1 MLPPTTVPHTR
12 LTRLMPI
19 VLVSLQRGGTASKG
33 PVPSIFFS
41 YLGLVCG
48 GSQGTAANSC
58 YCAVIDV
65 GISSPPAESHPALD
79 TKILTP
85 TVYGESPVRK
95 LQLSRTPFRPHNLLF
110 YNNNLSIFDLGNS
123 TANSLHV
130 LSNFQ
135 HVSLI
140 MLAKSGHVATVVA
153 TVNSFVKAELVL
165 TFQCPYQW
173 DEGFECLLPQ
183 PSNFAKVDWQD
194 SIGPGLNWFFQSE
207 T

>member
-1 MLPPTTVPHTR
+1 MDLRVFPLVLQAHMFLVHVLHFHHTITN
-12 LTRLMPI
+12 LF
-19 VLVSLQRGGTASKG
+19 LVSLNERE
-33 PVPSIFFS
+33 
-41 YLGLVCG
+41 
-48 GSQGTAANSC
+48 SQGTAANSC

-65 GISSPPAESHPALD
+65 EISSPPAESHPALD
-79 TKILTP
+79 TKIFTP

-95 LQLSRTPFRPHNLLF
+95 LQLSRTAFRPHNLLF
-110 YNNNLSIFDLGNS
+110 YNNNLSTLTQCNS
-123 TANSLHV
+123 TAIFLYV
-130 LSNFQ
+130 PTNFQ

-153 TVNSFVKAELVL
+153 TVNSLVKVELEL

>member
-1 MLPPTTVPHTR
+1 MFPLILQAHMFIVHVLHIHHTITN
-12 LTRLMPI
+12 LF
-19 VLVSLQRGGTASKG
+19 LVSLNERE
-33 PVPSIFFS
+33 
-41 YLGLVCG
+41 
-48 GSQGTAANSC
+48 SQGTAANSC

-153 TVNSFVKAELVL
+153 IITFVNSLVKAELVL
-165 TFQCPYQW
+165 TCQCLYQW
-173 DEGFECLLPQ
+173 DEGFECSLPQ
-183 PSNFAKVDWQD
+183 PSNFAKVDRQD
-194 SIGPGLNWFFQSE
+194 SIGPGLNWFLQSKN
-207 T
+207 

>member
-1 MLPPTTVPHTR
+1 VFPLILQAHMFIVHVLHFHHTITN
-12 LTRLMPI
+12 LF
-19 VLVSLQRGGTASKG
+19 LVSLNERE
-33 PVPSIFFS
+33 
-41 YLGLVCG
+41 
-48 GSQGTAANSC
+48 SQGTAADSC

-65 GISSPPAESHPALD
+65 AISSPPAESHPALD

-153 TVNSFVKAELVL
+153 IITFVNSLVKAELVL
-165 TFQCPYQW
+165 TCQCLYQW
-173 DEGFECLLPQ
+173 DEGFECSLPQ
-183 PSNFAKVDWQD
+183 PSNFAKVDRQD
-194 SIGPGLNWFFQSE
+194 SIGPGLNWFLQSKN
-207 T
+207 

>member
-1 MLPPTTVPHTR
+1 MFPLILQAHMFIVHVLHFHHTITN
-12 LTRLMPI
+12 LF
-19 VLVSLQRGGTASKG
+19 LVSLNERE
-33 PVPSIFFS
+33 
-41 YLGLVCG
+41 
-48 GSQGTAANSC
+48 SQGTAADSC

-65 GISSPPAESHPALD
+65 ELSSPPAESHPALD

-85 TVYGESPVRK
+85 TVYGQSPVRK
-95 LQLSRTPFRPHNLLF
+95 LQLSRTAFRPHNLLF

-130 LSNFQ
+130 PTNLQ

-140 MLAKSGHVATVVA
+140 MLSKSNHVATVVA
-153 TVNSFVKAELVL
+153 ITNLLLEVELVL

-173 DEGFECLLPQ
+173 DEGFECSLPQ
-183 PSNFAKVDWQD
+183 PSNFAKVDRQD
-194 SIGPGLNWFFQSE
+194 SIGPGLNWFFQDE

>member
-1 MLPPTTVPHTR
+1 VFPLILQAHMFIVHVLHFHHTITN
-12 LTRLMPI
+12 LF
-19 VLVSLQRGGTASKG
+19 LVSLNERE
-33 PVPSIFFS
+33 
-41 YLGLVCG
+41 
-48 GSQGTAANSC
+48 SQGTAADSC

-65 GISSPPAESHPALD
+65 ELSSPPAESHPALD

-85 TVYGESPVRK
+85 TVYGQSPVRK
-95 LQLSRTPFRPHNLLF
+95 LQLSRTAFRPHNLLF

-130 LSNFQ
+130 PTNLQ

-140 MLAKSGHVATVVA
+140 MLSKSNHVATVVA
-153 TVNSFVKAELVL
+153 ITNLLLEVELVL

-173 DEGFECLLPQ
+173 DEGFECSLPL
-183 PSNFAKVDWQD
+183 PSNFAKVDRQD
-194 SIGPGLNWFFQSE
+194 SIGPGLNWFFQDE

>member
-1 MLPPTTVPHTR
+1 MDLRVFPLVLQAHMFLVHVLHFHHTITN
-12 LTRLMPI
+12 LF
-19 VLVSLQRGGTASKG
+19 LVSLNERE
-33 PVPSIFFS
+33 
-41 YLGLVCG
+41 
-48 GSQGTAANSC
+48 SQGTAANSC

-65 GISSPPAESHPALD
+65 EISSPPAESHPALD
-79 TKILTP
+79 TKIPTP
-85 TVYGESPVRK
+85 TVYGQSPVRK
-95 LQLSRTPFRPHNLLF
+95 LQLSRTAFRPHNLLF

-153 TVNSFVKAELVL
+153 TVNLFVKVELVL

-173 DEGFECLLPQ
+173 DEGFECSLPQ
-183 PSNFAKVDWQD
+183 PSNFAKVDRQD
-194 SIGPGLNWFFQSE
+194 SIGPGLNWFFQDE

>member
-1 MLPPTTVPHTR
+1 MFPLVLQAHMFLVHVLHFHHTITN
-12 LTRLMPI
+12 LF
-19 VLVSLQRGGTASKG
+19 LVSLNERE
-33 PVPSIFFS
+33 
-41 YLGLVCG
+41 
-48 GSQGTAANSC
+48 SQGTAANSC

-65 GISSPPAESHPALD
+65 EISSPPAESHPALD
-79 TKILTP
+79 TKIFTP

-153 TVNSFVKAELVL
+153 IITFVNSLVKAELVL
-165 TFQCPYQW
+165 TCQCLYQW
-173 DEGFECLLPQ
+173 DEGFECSLPQ
-183 PSNFAKVDWQD
+183 PSNFAKVDRQD
-194 SIGPGLNWFFQSE
+194 SIGPGLNWFLQSKN
-207 T
+207 

>member
-1 MLPPTTVPHTR
+1 MFIVHVLHFHHTITN
-12 LTRLMPI
+12 LF
-19 VLVSLQRGGTASKG
+19 LVSLNERE
-33 PVPSIFFS
+33 
-41 YLGLVCG
+41 
-48 GSQGTAANSC
+48 SQGTAADSC

-65 GISSPPAESHPALD
+65 ELSSPPAESHPALD

-85 TVYGESPVRK
+85 TVYGQSPVRK
-95 LQLSRTPFRPHNLLF
+95 LQLSRTAFRPHNLLF

-130 LSNFQ
+130 PTNLQ

-140 MLAKSGHVATVVA
+140 MLSKSNHVATVVA
-153 TVNSFVKAELVL
+153 ITNLLLEVELVL

-173 DEGFECLLPQ
+173 DEGFECSLPQ
-183 PSNFAKVDWQD
+183 PSNFAKVDRQD
-194 SIGPGLNWFFQSE
+194 SIGPGLNWFFQDE

>member
-1 MLPPTTVPHTR
+1 MFIVHVLHIHHTITN
-12 LTRLMPI
+12 LF
-19 VLVSLQRGGTASKG
+19 LVSLNERE
-33 PVPSIFFS
+33 
-41 YLGLVCG
+41 
-48 GSQGTAANSC
+48 SQGTAANSC

-153 TVNSFVKAELVL
+153 IITFVNSLVKTELVL
-165 TFQCPYQW
+165 TCQCLYQW
-173 DEGFECLLPQ
+173 DEGFECSLPQ
-183 PSNFAKVDWQD
+183 PSNFAKVDRQD
-194 SIGPGLNWFFQSE
+194 SIGPGLNWFLQSKN
-207 T
+207 